1 MNDELL
7 APVKREVLGWDGL
20 FNKRDEEGPGGFG
33 VTIYRFRQWAIDHAT
48 DFR

>member
-1 MNDELL
+1 MKYELL
-7 APVKREVLGWDGL
+7 TQVEREVLGWDGV
-20 FNKRDEEGPGGFG
+20 FKKRDEEGPGGIG